1 MPNRDCQALKLFL
14 SVLYK
19 TAAAAGLATIVVT
32 LDVTLS
38 ITVIIAAF
46 GLYYLSRAIVSR
58 LCPAHDQQEHWEVVR
73 SIRPSGTGA
82 DDQRAAEPLYSG
94 NVTPLRR
101 KPTVTTSR
109 PAPVAIKV
117 RNR

>member
-19 TAAAAGLATIVVT
+19 TAAAAGLITIVVT
-32 LDVTLS
+32 LDVSLS
-38 ITVIIAAF
+38 VTVIIAAF
-46 GLYYLSRAIVSR
+46 GLYYISRAIVSR

-73 SIRPSGTGA
+73 SIRPSGSGT
-82 DDQRAAEPLYSG
+82 DDHTLEEPLYTG

-101 KPTVTTSR
+101 NTTVATSR
-109 PAPVAIKV
+109 AEAVAMKV